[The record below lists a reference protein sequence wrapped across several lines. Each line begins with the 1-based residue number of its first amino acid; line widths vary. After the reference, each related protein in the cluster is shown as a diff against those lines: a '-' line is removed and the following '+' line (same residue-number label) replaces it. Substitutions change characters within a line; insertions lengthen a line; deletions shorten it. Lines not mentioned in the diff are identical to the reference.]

1 MDGQFMRRGS
11 SKYEYVN
18 FVLEECCSCGVPFWL
33 PYELQKKII
42 ERGQQGTLCC
52 PNGHKMVYSG
62 PTEAQRLR
70 KELEDHKRSCEATK
84 AKLREEIAKREK
96 LETILGRVDR
106 QPITRPSKQPC
117 PHCGK
122 HYRYVKLHIK
132 NKHKDKL

>member
-1 MDGQFMRRGS
+1 MEARIMMRGS
-11 SKYEYVN
+11 TTYEHVN
-18 FVLEECCSCGVPFWL
+18 FVLEECCTCGVPFFI
-33 PYELQKKII
+33 PYELQRNLIQKKDSAHFY
-42 ERGQQGTLCC
+42 C
-52 PNGHKMVYSG
+52 PNGHKLNYTG

-84 AKLREEIAKREK
+84 TRLREEIAKREK